1 MDNLYVYNKFD
12 NEKAFKIPSEQVSQ
26 FLLPNKFSE
35 EWIRVYCTSLDE
47 NTLKVA
53 KKSFYEWCTKNNL
66 PPPTL
71 PQLPTADPQ
80 PKVFNDPI
88 HGQMEFHPILVKII
102 DTPQFQRLR
111 YLKQL
116 GGAYFVYPGASHNRF
131 EHSLGVAHLA
141 GKLVRHLKE
150 KQQGL
155 GITDRDVLCVEIAG
169 LCHDL
174 GHGPFSHLFDNMFIP
189 KTQQNKEWKHEKGSA
204 AMFDAIVEHLKK
216 KKENPFDLETELKK
230 LSEDSDGD
238 DLSFIKEM
246 INGPDKEG
254 HYKGR
259 PSNKSFLYEIVANK
273 RTGLDVDKFDYF
285 ARDCHHLGIKNSFD
299 HNRYIKFARVLEV
312 DGQWQICTRDKEVPN
327 IYEMFHTR
335 SSLHRKA
342 YQHKT
347 NKAVELMIR
356 DALLKA
362 EPVLKMSKAIKDIAD
377 KTMEEYT
384 QLTDS
389 IFEKILYST
398 GDELKEAREILQN
411 ILSRKLYRFLGETK
425 LTDGFAKEEEKQI
438 SEMAPCETQDNQ
450 SPLTKEEKWKSDLA
464 VVTTYKEQK
473 PLTKDDFEIT
483 IISFDFGQKD
493 KNPMDNLYV
502 YNKFDNEK
510 AFKIPSEQVSQFLLP
525 NKFSEKWIRVYCT
538 SLDKTT
544 QRVAQKSF
552 YEWCRRKNLHFS
564 PSLPQTPTA
573 NPQPKVFNDPIHGH
587 MEFHPILVK
596 IIDTPQFQRLR
607 FIKQMGGA
615 YFVYPGASHNQFEHS
630 LGVAHLAGKLVR
642 HLKEKQQELGI
653 TDRDVLC
660 VEIAGLC
667 HDLGH
672 GPFSH
677 LFDNMFI
684 PKTQQNNE
692 WKHEQGSA
700 AMFDEIVKFLKTK
713 SFDLKAKLKKLEDD
727 QSEDRDDDDKRE
739 DSDGDGQTEDSDGDD
754 QSEDSDGDD
763 LTFIKEMINGPDK
776 EGHYKGRPSDKSF
789 LYEIVANK
797 RTGIDVDKFDYFARD
812 CHHLGIKNSFDHNRY
827 IKFARVLKVGGRW
840 QICTR
845 DKEVPNIYEMFHTRS
860 SLHRKA
866 CQHKA
871 HKAIELMIRDALLK
885 AEPVLKMS
893 EAIKDIAD
901 KNMKK
906 YTQLTDSIFEKI
918 LYSTGEELKE
928 AREILQ
934 NILSRKL
941 YRFLGEIKRTDKLR
955 KEKEEKWKSD
965 LAVMSTYKEENP
977 LTENDFEI
985 SIIEYNFGQKDKNPM
1000 DNLYVYNKFDNEKA
1014 FKIPSE
1020 QVSQFLLPKDFSEEW
1035 IRVYC
1040 TSLDENTLKV
1050 AKKSFLEWCTKN
1062 NSPPPS
1068 LPQTL
1073 TADPQPKVFNDPI
1086 HGQMEFHPILVK
1098 IIDTPQFQRLR
1109 FIKQLGG
1116 AYFVYPGACH
1126 TRFEHSLGVSHL
1138 AGKLV
1143 RRLKEKQQELG
1154 ITDRDVLCVEIAG
1167 LCHDLGHGPFSR
1179 LFDNMF
1185 IPKILQ
1191 NKEWKLE
1198 KGSAAMFDAIVEHL
1212 KEKEN
1217 PFDLETELKK
1227 LSEDSDGDDLTF
1239 IKEMINGPEKKGH
1252 YKGRPDKH
1260 FLYEIVANKRTGID
1274 VDKFD
1279 YFARDCHHLGI
1290 KNSFDHNRYIKFAR
1304 VLEVDGQWQ
1313 ICTRDKEVSNIYE
1326 MFHTRSSL
1334 HRKAYQHKTNKA
1346 IELMIRDA
1354 LLKADPV
1361 LKMSEAIKDIAD
1373 KTMEEYTQ
1381 LTDSIFE
1388 KILYSTGEKLKEAR
1402 EILQNILS
1410 RKLYRFL
1417 GETKLTDKLR
1427 EEKEEKWK
1435 SDLAEMSEKPLKK
1448 DDFEISVA
1456 TFNFG
1461 QKDKNPMDNLYI
1473 YYKSNNEK
1481 AFKIPSEQVSQFLLP
1496 NKFSEEWIRV
1506 YCTSLDEN
1514 TLKVAKKSF
1523 LEWCTKNNS
1532 PPPTLPQLPTA
1543 DPQPK

>member
-1 MDNLYVYNKFD
+1 MFDAIVEHLKEKENPFDLETELKKLSEDSDGDDLTFIKEMINGPDEKGHYKGRPDKHFFYEIVANETTGIDVDKFDYFARDCHHLGIKNSFDHNRYIKFARVLKVDGQWQICTRKKEVSNIYEMFHTRSSLHRKAYQHKTNKAIELMIRDALLKADPVLKMSEAIKDIADKTMEEYTQLTDSIFEKILYSTGEKLKEAREILQNILSRKLYRFLGETKLTDKLREEKEEKWKSDLAEMSEKPLKKDDFEISVATFNFGQKDKNPMDNLYIYYKSN

-425 LTDGFAKEEEKQI
+425 LTDGFAKEKEEKQI

-630 LGVAHLAGKLVR
+630 LGVAHLAGQFLKSLQKKLP
-642 HLKEKQQELGI
+642 QSIDDQDI
-653 TDRDVLC
+653 LC
-660 VEIAGLC
+660 VQIASLC
-667 HDLGH
+667 YDLGH
-672 GPFSH
+672 GPFSDV
-677 LFDNMFI
+677 FDRI
-684 PKTQQNNE
+684 VQNV
-692 WKHEQGSA
+692 WP
-700 AMFDEIVKFLKTK
+700 
-713 SFDLKAKLKKLEDD
+713 KLKWERKTVSAELFKEIGKSLSLEELSYDN
-727 QSEDRDDDDKRE
+727 R
-739 DSDGDGQTEDSDGDD
+739 
-754 QSEDSDGDD
+754 
-763 LTFIKEMINGPDK
+763 LFIEEIIQEKETP
-776 EGHYKGRPSDKSF
+776 KGRP
-789 LYEIVANK
+789 
-797 RTGIDVDKFDYFARD
+797 
-812 CHHLGIKNSFDHNRY
+812 
-827 IKFARVLKVGGRW
+827 
-840 QICTR
+840 
-845 DKEVPNIYEMFHTRS
+845 KE
-860 SLHRKA
+860 
-866 CQHKA
+866 
-871 HKAIELMIRDALLK
+871 
-885 AEPVLKMS
+885 
-893 EAIKDIAD
+893 
-901 KNMKK
+901 
-906 YTQLTDSIFEKI
+906 
-918 LYSTGEELKE
+918 
-928 AREILQ
+928 
-934 NILSRKL
+934 
-941 YRFLGEIKRTDKLR
+941 
-955 KEKEEKWKSD
+955 
-965 LAVMSTYKEENP
+965 
-977 LTENDFEI
+977 
-985 SIIEYNFGQKDKNPM
+985 
-1000 DNLYVYNKFDNEKA
+1000 
-1014 FKIPSE
+1014 
-1020 QVSQFLLPKDFSEEW
+1020 
-1035 IRVYC
+1035 
-1040 TSLDENTLKV
+1040 
-1050 AKKSFLEWCTKN
+1050 
-1062 NSPPPS
+1062 
-1068 LPQTL
+1068 
-1073 TADPQPKVFNDPI
+1073 
-1086 HGQMEFHPILVK
+1086 
-1098 IIDTPQFQRLR
+1098 
-1109 FIKQLGG
+1109 
-1116 AYFVYPGACH
+1116 
-1126 TRFEHSLGVSHL
+1126 
-1138 AGKLV
+1138 
-1143 RRLKEKQQELG
+1143 
-1154 ITDRDVLCVEIAG
+1154 
-1167 LCHDLGHGPFSR
+1167 
-1179 LFDNMF
+1179 
-1185 IPKILQ
+1185 
-1191 NKEWKLE
+1191 
-1198 KGSAAMFDAIVEHL
+1198 
-1212 KEKEN
+1212 
-1217 PFDLETELKK
+1217 
-1227 LSEDSDGDDLTF
+1227 
-1239 IKEMINGPEKKGH
+1239 
-1252 YKGRPDKH
+1252 KH
-1260 FLYEIVANKRTGID
+1260 FLYDVVSNKRNAG
-1274 VDKFD
+1274 VGVKLFD
-1279 YFARDCHHLGI
+1279 SVARDCYYLGLQT
-1290 KNSFDHNRYIKFAR
+1290 NFDHQRFIKFAK
-1304 VLEVDGQWQ
+1304 VLQVEGKNQ
-1313 ICTRDKEVSNIYE
+1313 ICIRDKLMSTMYDL
-1326 MFHTRSSL
+1326 FHTIAAL
-1334 HRKAYQHKTNKA
+1334 ETKAYKHNVTMK
-1346 IELMIRDA
+1346 IELMQ
-1354 LLKADPV
+1354 V
-1361 LKMSEAIKDIAD
+1361 
-1373 KTMEEYTQ
+1373 
-1381 LTDSIFE
+1381 F
-1388 KILYSTGEKLKEAR
+1388 
-1402 EILQNILS
+1402 
-1410 RKLYRFL
+1410 
-1417 GETKLTDKLR
+1417 
-1427 EEKEEKWK
+1427 
-1435 SDLAEMSEKPLKK
+1435 
-1448 DDFEISVA
+1448 
-1456 TFNFG
+1456 TF
-1461 QKDKNPMDNLYI
+1461 
-1473 YYKSNNEK
+1473 
-1481 AFKIPSEQVSQFLLP
+1481 V
-1496 NKFSEEWIRV
+1496 
-1506 YCTSLDEN
+1506 
-1514 TLKVAKKSF
+1514 
-1523 LEWCTKNNS
+1523 
-1532 PPPTLPQLPTA
+1532 
-1543 DPQPK
+1543 

>member
-1 MDNLYVYNKFD
+1 MSQSA
-12 NEKAFKIPSEQVSQ
+12 EEESSTAPSDTESS
-26 FLLPNKFSE
+26 KME
-35 EWIRVYCTSLDE
+35 
-47 NTLKVA
+47 
-53 KKSFYEWCTKNNL
+53 
-66 PPPTL
+66 
-71 PQLPTADPQ
+71 

-88 HGQMEFHPILVKII
+88 HGLMEFHPILVKII

-111 YLKQL
+111 YLKQM

-150 KQQGL
+150 EQQEL

-189 KTQQNKEWKHEKGSA
+189 KTQQNKEWKHE
-204 AMFDAIVEHLKK
+204 
-216 KKENPFDLETELKK
+216 
-230 LSEDSDGD
+230 
-238 DLSFIKEM
+238 
-246 INGPDKEG
+246 
-254 HYKGR
+254 
-259 PSNKSFLYEIVANK
+259 
-273 RTGLDVDKFDYF
+273 
-285 ARDCHHLGIKNSFD
+285 
-299 HNRYIKFARVLEV
+299 
-312 DGQWQICTRDKEVPN
+312 
-327 IYEMFHTR
+327 
-335 SSLHRKA
+335 
-342 YQHKT
+342 
-347 NKAVELMIR
+347 
-356 DALLKA
+356 
-362 EPVLKMSKAIKDIAD
+362 
-377 KTMEEYT
+377 
-384 QLTDS
+384 
-389 IFEKILYST
+389 
-398 GDELKEAREILQN
+398 
-411 ILSRKLYRFLGETK
+411 
-425 LTDGFAKEEEKQI
+425 
-438 SEMAPCETQDNQ
+438 
-450 SPLTKEEKWKSDLA
+450 
-464 VVTTYKEQK
+464 
-473 PLTKDDFEIT
+473 
-483 IISFDFGQKD
+483 
-493 KNPMDNLYV
+493 
-502 YNKFDNEK
+502 
-510 AFKIPSEQVSQFLLP
+510 
-525 NKFSEKWIRVYCT
+525 
-538 SLDKTT
+538 
-544 QRVAQKSF
+544 
-552 YEWCRRKNLHFS
+552 
-564 PSLPQTPTA
+564 
-573 NPQPKVFNDPIHGH
+573 
-587 MEFHPILVK
+587 
-596 IIDTPQFQRLR
+596 
-607 FIKQMGGA
+607 
-615 YFVYPGASHNQFEHS
+615 
-630 LGVAHLAGKLVR
+630 
-642 HLKEKQQELGI
+642 
-653 TDRDVLC
+653 
-660 VEIAGLC
+660 
-667 HDLGH
+667 
-672 GPFSH
+672 
-677 LFDNMFI
+677 
-684 PKTQQNNE
+684 
-692 WKHEQGSA
+692 QGSA

-727 QSEDRDDDDKRE
+727 QSEDRDDDDQSE

-754 QSEDSDGDD
+754 QSEDRGGNDHCKNTDGNDQRKDRDDDDQSGNIVSIDQSEDRDDDDQSEDSDGDGQREDSDGDGQREDSDGDGQREDSDGDGQREDSDGDGQREDSDGDGQREDSDGDGQREDSDGDGQREDSDGDGQAEDSDGDGQTEDSDGDDQSEDRGGNDHCKNTDGNDQRKDRDDDDQSGNIVSIDQSEDRDDDDQREDSDGDGQTEDSDGDDQSKDSDGDGQREDSDGDGQTEDSDGDDQSKDSDGDD
-763 LTFIKEMINGPDK
+763 LTFIKEMINGPDEK
-776 EGHYKGRPSDKSF
+776 GHYKGRPSDKSF

-827 IKFARVLKVGGRW
+827 IKFARVLKVGHRW

-845 DKEVPNIYEMFHTRS
+845 DEEVPNIYEMFHTRS

-866 CQHKA
+866 YQHKTNTA
-871 HKAIELMIRDALLK
+871 VELMIRDALLK

-918 LYSTGEELKE
+918 LYSTGDELKE
-928 AREILQ
+928 ARKILQ

-955 KEKEEKWKSD
+955 KENEEKWKSD

-985 SIIEYNFGQKDKNPM
+985 SIIDYDFGQKDKNPM

-1020 QVSQFLLPKDFSEEW
+1020 QVSQFLLPKNFSEEW

-1040 TSLDENTLKV
+1040 TSLDKNTLKV
-1050 AKKSFLEWCTKN
+1050 AEKSFFEWCTKN
-1062 NSPPPS
+1062 NLPPPS
-1068 LPQTL
+1068 LPQL
-1073 TADPQPKVFNDPI
+1073 LIADPQPKVFNDPI
-1086 HGQMEFHPILVK
+1086 HGQMEFDPILVK

-1126 TRFEHSLGVSHL
+1126 TRFEHSLGVAHL

-1143 RRLKEKQQELG
+1143 RRLKEEQQELG

-1198 KGSAAMFDAIVEHL
+1198 KGSTAMFDAIVEHL

-1239 IKEMINGPEKKGH
+1239 IKEMINGPDEKGH

-1260 FLYEIVANKRTGID
+1260 FFYEIVANETTGID

-1304 VLEVDGQWQ
+1304 VLKVDGQWQ
-1313 ICTRDKEVSNIYE
+1313 ICTRKKEVSNIYE

-1523 LEWCTKNNS
+1523 YEWCTKNNL